1 MAVGCPNVFRTVV
14 SGSVRP
20 GVSDRPRPTT
30 RCQCALLAVA
40 ALASCGRAPV
50 HSGTVLTSASQ
61 VRQLSA
67 AQVRLGVP
75 VRIKGI
81 LTYFDGLSSYC
92 FVNDSTGG
100 IRVTLA
106 PGQIPPAIGWRVE
119 VAGLASS
126 GGPAPAIT
134 QARVSAYGPD
144 ALPPPVSV
152 SPSRLRRSEERRVG
166 KECRSRWSPYH

>member
-1 MAVGCPNVFRTVV
+1 MPRTIV
-14 SGSVRP
+14 SGNARP
-20 GVSDRPRPTT
+20 GVSDRPARRPRPTP
-30 RCQCALLAVA
+30 RCQSALLAVA
-40 ALASCGRAPV
+40 ALACCGCAPDV
-50 HSGTVLTSASQ
+50 SRTVLTSATQ

-92 FVNDSTGG
+92 FVQDSTGG

-106 PGQIPPAIGWRVE
+106 PGQIPPATGWRVE

-126 GGPAPAIT
+126 GGAAPAIVE
-134 QARVSAYGPD
+134 AAMS
-144 ALPPPVSV
+144 
-152 SPSRLRRSEERRVG
+152 
-166 KECRSRWSPYH
+166 

>member
-106 PGQIPPAIGWRVE
+106 PGQIPPAIGWRGE
-119 VAGLASS
+119 GAGLASS
-126 GGPAPAIT
+126 GGPAP
-134 QARVSAYGPD
+134 P
-144 ALPPPVSV
+144 LPPEAWAAHGAGA
-152 SPSRLRRSEERRVG
+152 LAA
-166 KECRSRWSPYH
+166 